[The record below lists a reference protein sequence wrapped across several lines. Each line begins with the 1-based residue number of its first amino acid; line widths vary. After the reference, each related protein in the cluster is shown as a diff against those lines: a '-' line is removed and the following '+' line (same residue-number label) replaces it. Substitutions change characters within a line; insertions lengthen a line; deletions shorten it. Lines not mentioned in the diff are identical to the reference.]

1 MFRFNT
7 FENLYLLHLPAL
19 EYENRA
25 VSANN
30 TIKFMFRPSF
40 RFAGLVRMLVRFTD
54 FKSVFRQ
61 LCADHNLFIFDF
73 LSANNWA
80 FPY

>member
-7 FENLYLLHLPAL
+7 FENFYLLHLPAL
-19 EYENRA
+19 EYENRG

-40 RFAGLVRMLVRFTD
+40 RFAWTGKNVGSLHGF
-54 FKSVFRQ
+54 
-61 LCADHNLFIFDF
+61 
-73 LSANNWA
+73 
-80 FPY
+80 